1 MGMNPADFYHKKR
14 KKYKPV
20 KHHFLL
26 ILIFPT
32 LLSFPA
38 AGQEDYT
45 ISGRITE
52 KSTGEDL
59 IGATVVL
66 EPGLQGAATNSYGFY
81 SLSAPAGNYNITY
94 RFIGYETIEKK
105 LSLDSDIKLDIELN
119 RKNISLDE
127 VVVSARKNDYN
138 ISGTEMG
145 VERLAIKQVE
155 LIPVLMGETDI
166 LKTLQLLP
174 GISTASEGST
184 GFNVRGGSIDQNLIL
199 LDEAAVYSA
208 SHLAGFFSVFNS
220 DIIKDITVYKG
231 GIPPAY
237 GGRAASVVD
246 ITMNNGNNKE
256 FEGKGGIGLLSTR
269 LSLEGPVIKDKMS
282 YILSAR
288 RSYADIILKALPG
301 DIIEDG
307 SSLFF
312 YDLNAKINLAAG
324 ENDRIFL
331 SAYLG
336 RDVFGYEDFGMGWG
350 NYTGTLR
357 WNHLF
362 SDRLFSNT
370 SFIYS
375 DFSYDFRAGKNINYD
390 SGIKDYGFKNDLSF
404 FLNPSNTL
412 STGLE
417 IHYRDFNPGRLLSG
431 DSSRLNIVMDRK
443 TALEAGLYIQNKHTI
458 SPVLRTNYGLRLSSF
473 RQLNT
478 GNSSLTYLIAEPRL
492 SFNYIINDRSSLK
505 FSYNKLSQY
514 LHLLSNSTSG
524 QVTDIWVPGSSKIKP
539 VKASQLAMG
548 YFRNFL
554 DNTVESSVEIY
565 YKDLRNI
572 TDFEDGTNIIL
583 NENIE
588 DRIIAGRGRSYGAE
602 FYLKK
607 KQGRF
612 SGWISYTISRT
623 ENLIEGINNNRWY
636 PAKYDKTHDISIVG
650 SYELTSRISLSSVF
664 VFATGYAVTFPE
676 GKYSL
681 GGITMP
687 YYTDRNGY
695 RMPPYHRMDMN
706 VRIKG
711 RERKRFNTSF
721 DISVY
726 NLYNR
731 HNAYSIYFREG
742 ENNSAATEAVKLSL
756 FGIVPSL
763 SFNISF

>member
-1 MGMNPADFYHKKR
+1 M
-14 KKYKPV
+14 
-20 KHHFLL
+20 KHNSLL
-26 ILIFPT
+26 TLIFT
-32 LLSFPA
+32 GLLCLQA
-38 AGQEDYT
+38 AGQESYT

-66 EPGLQGAATNSYGFY
+66 EPGLQGTATNSYGFY
-81 SLSAPAGNYNITY
+81 SLSAPAGNYTVSY
-94 RFIGYETIEKK
+94 RFIAYETVEKR
-105 LSLDSDIKLDIELN
+105 LSLDSDIKLDIELI

-127 VVVSARKNDYN
+127 VLVSAQKNDHN

-145 VERLAIKQVE
+145 VERLDIKQVE

-220 DIIKDITVYKG
+220 DVIKEILIYKG

-246 ITMNNGNNKE
+246 ITMNNGNNKK
-256 FEGKGGIGLLSTR
+256 FEGKGGIGLLSAR
-269 LSLEGPVIKDKMS
+269 LSLEGPVIKDRMS
-282 YILSAR
+282 YILSGR

-301 DIIEDG
+301 EIIEEG

-312 YDLNAKINLAAG
+312 YDLNAKINLTAG

-412 STGLE
+412 NAGLE

-431 DSSRLNIVMDRK
+431 DSSRLNIVMDSK
-443 TALEAGLYIQNKHTI
+443 AALEAGLYIQNKHTI
-458 SPVLRTNYGLRLSSF
+458 SHGLRADYGLRLSSF

-478 GNSSLTYLIAEPRL
+478 GNRPVTYLIAEPRL
-492 SFNYIINDRSSLK
+492 SFNYMIGDKSSLK
-505 FSYNKLSQY
+505 LSYNRLAQY

-539 VKASQLAMG
+539 VKASQLATG

-554 DNTVESSVEIY
+554 DNMLESSVEVY
-565 YKDLRNI
+565 YKDLRDI

-612 SGWISYTISRT
+612 RGWISYTISRT

-650 SYELTSRISLSSVF
+650 SYELTSRVSLSSVF

-676 GKYSL
+676 GKYSI

-695 RMPPYHRMDMN
+695 RMPPYHRLDMN
-706 VRIKG
+706 IRIKG

-731 HNAYSIYFREG
+731 HNAYSVYFREG

-763 SFNISF
+763 SFNINF